1 MYEVIKWERNNLNQ
15 NKPIET
21 EEKIS
26 IIQKMKKWARN
37 LKKQLLVLY
46 LAYRDERVPWYAKLF
61 TMLVVAYAFS
71 PIDLIPDF
79 IPILGYL
86 DDLILVPL
94 GVYLALKL
102 IPKEV
107 LEDCKRKVEERQTIS
122 KPKNWITGIIIIT
135 LWILVFVWAVKIA
148 NLIIFRMEE

>member
-1 MYEVIKWERNNLNQ
+1 MSQ
-15 NKPIET
+15 NKRVQT
-21 EEKIS
+21 EKGLS
-26 IIQKMKKWARN
+26 IIQKMKKWARD

-107 LEDCKRKVEERQTIS
+107 LENCKRKMEKKLLIN
-122 KPKNWITGIIIIT
+122 KPKNWITAFFIICIWLIVFI
-135 LWILVFVWAVKIA
+135 WIGK
-148 NLIIFRMEE
+148 LILSYMGH

>member
-1 MYEVIKWERNNLNQ
+1 MNQ
-15 NKPIET
+15 NKSIQT
-21 EEKIS
+21 EEKLS
-26 IIQKMKKWARN
+26 LIQKMKKWAKN
-37 LKKQLLVLY
+37 LKKQLLLLY
-46 LAYRDERVPWYAKLF
+46 SAYRDERVPWYAKLF

-102 IPKEV
+102 IPEDV
-107 LEDCKRKVEERQTIS
+107 LEDYKKKIEERSTTN
-122 KPKNWITGIIIIT
+122 KPKNWIAGCIIIGI
-135 LWILVFVWAVKIA
+135 WIFVLVWIGKLVLSYM
-148 NLIIFRMEE
+148 NH